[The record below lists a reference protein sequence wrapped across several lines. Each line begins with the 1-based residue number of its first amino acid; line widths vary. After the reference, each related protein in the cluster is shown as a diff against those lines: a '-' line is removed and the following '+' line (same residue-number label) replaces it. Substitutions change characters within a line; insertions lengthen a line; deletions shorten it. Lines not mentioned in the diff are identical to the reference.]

1 MTPIDLNFNPM
12 IQISTDNYRYKFNPV
27 LVKDKNRKKIE
38 KSNKQLKKFFKFV
51 DGNGKVRYPDFDPKY
66 TKLKESKPKD
76 LATLNNEE
84 ALDLTYTY
92 RPKNKKDPILKC
104 KKCLKEWFKN
114 PKIGFQT
121 VSSQF

>member
-1 MTPIDLNFNPM
+1 M
-12 IQISTDNYRYKFNPV
+12 
-27 LVKDKNRKKIE
+27 KDKNRKKLE

-76 LATLNNEE
+76 LTKGLNNGE

-92 RPKNKKDPILKC
+92 RPTNKKDPILKC
-104 KKCLKEWFKN
+104 KKCLKEWLEITIQNINQSIKSIVTDIFLE
-114 PKIGFQT
+114 
-121 VSSQF
+121 SSRDK